1 MQYPEFTSVTVV
13 QAWPEPGSL
22 KSSSEHHLEPQG
34 SRAYS
39 SAVPRVSSLPGLWNL
54 QPPHAAPQGLHPLS
68 YCPGVTTW
76 GSSPYSRLIA
86 DDVGGDTVPPGTRIP
101 SAHGR

>member
-22 KSSSEHHLEPQG
+22 KSCGGHHLEPQG

-39 SAVPRVSSLPGLWNL
+39 SAVPRVIFSRSLSRKCSRTSSRNAVALRVLRNS
-54 QPPHAAPQGLHPLS
+54 QQHAREPLAQGVAP
-68 YCPGVTTW
+68 
-76 GSSPYSRLIA
+76 
-86 DDVGGDTVPPGTRIP
+86 TVAPNGNP
-101 SAHGR
+101 